1 MNTYRVFF
9 IKEKTEVTVKEGTT
23 VLEAERI
30 AGLSP
35 DAPCGGAGKCGKCMV
50 KINGA
55 VEKACQ
61 TKITT
66 DIEVETIEKKSE
78 HRILVKGTERAVTFS
93 PELEILDIEIPPC
106 TVGENSS
113 DWARLCEAIK
123 SCRKKDIFFQ
133 RTASAAD
140 MKKRTAVLAAKQ
152 ELIGKVIA
160 DACDRVK
167 NLDEGKYFEIL
178 KSMAEKY
185 LLPREGEICFS
196 KKDLERMPA
205 NFREEIK
212 GLAQKKGGTLEISGE
227 ARNIDGG
234 FILVYGGIEEN
245 CSIDAMFAEKRDEL
259 LDQVRKILF
268 A

>member
-1 MNTYRVFF
+1 M
-9 IKEKTEVTVKEGTT
+9 
-23 VLEAERI
+23 
-30 AGLSP
+30 
-35 DAPCGGAGKCGKCMV
+35 
-50 KINGA
+50 
-55 VEKACQ
+55 
-61 TKITT
+61 
-66 DIEVETIEKKSE
+66 
-78 HRILVKGTERAVTFS
+78 
-93 PELEILDIEIPPC
+93 
-106 TVGENSS
+106 
-113 DWARLCEAIK
+113 
-123 SCRKKDIFFQ
+123 
-133 RTASAAD
+133 
-140 MKKRTAVLAAKQ
+140 
-152 ELIGKVIA
+152 IA

-227 ARNIDGG
+227 ARNIDG
-234 FILVYGGIEEN
+234 IEEN

>member
-66 DIEVETIEKKSE
+66 DIEVEAIEKKSE

-113 DWARLCEAIK
+113 DWTRLCEAIK

-133 RTASAAD
+133 P
-140 MKKRTAVLAAKQ
+140 KL
-152 ELIGKVIA
+152 
-160 DACDRVK
+160 
-167 NLDEGKYFEIL
+167 EIL
-178 KSMAEKY
+178 PVISRLIKEKNGKA
-185 LLPREGEICFS
+185 RAI
-196 KKDLERMPA
+196 
-205 NFREEIK
+205 
-212 GLAQKKGGTLEISGE
+212 ISG
-227 ARNIDGG
+227 DQ
-234 FILVYGGIEEN
+234 IL
-245 CSIDAMFAEKRDEL
+245 EL
-259 LDQVRKILF
+259 KEQDDRPVLMAAFDLSLIHI
-268 A
+268 

>member
-1 MNTYRVFF
+1 MNTYRVLFT
-9 IKEKTEVTVKEGTT
+9 KEKTEVTVKEGTT

-66 DIEVETIEKKSE
+66 DIEVEAIEKKSE

-113 DWARLCEAIK
+113 DWTRLCEVIK

-133 RTASAAD
+133 P
-140 MKKRTAVLAAKQ
+140 KL
-152 ELIGKVIA
+152 
-160 DACDRVK
+160 
-167 NLDEGKYFEIL
+167 EIL
-178 KSMAEKY
+178 PVISRLIKEKNGKARAIISGDQILELKEQDDRPVLMAAFDIVTTTVAVY
-185 LLPREGEICFS
+185 LL
-196 KKDLERMPA
+196 D
-205 NFREEIK
+205 
-212 GLAQKKGGTLEISGE
+212 
-227 ARNIDGG
+227 
-234 FILVYGGIEEN
+234 
-245 CSIDAMFAEKRDEL
+245 
-259 LDQVRKILF
+259 
-268 A
+268 

>member
-61 TKITT
+61 TKITADT
-66 DIEVETIEKKSE
+66 EVETLEKESE

-113 DWARLCEAIK
+113 DWTRLWEVIK

-133 RTASAAD
+133 P
-140 MKKRTAVLAAKQ
+140 KL
-152 ELIGKVIA
+152 
-160 DACDRVK
+160 
-167 NLDEGKYFEIL
+167 EIL
-178 KSMAEKY
+178 PVISR
-185 LLPREGEICFS
+185 L
-196 KKDLERMPA
+196 
-205 NFREEIK
+205 IK
-212 GLAQKKGGTLEISGE
+212 
-227 ARNIDGG
+227 
-234 FILVYGGIEEN
+234 
-245 CSIDAMFAEKRDEL
+245 
-259 LDQVRKILF
+259 
-268 A
+268 